1 MKFDVGTKDF
11 NDVLKKVG
19 TTGADS
25 IKVTAKDLNALEIY
39 ANGEFNSIHIDMTA
53 GAVIEPGSVWLN
65 ARFMNDIVKKAGDP
79 LISFSSNEENRVI
92 FIKSGKAKFKLNTES
107 ESTSLL
113 APSEN
118 FKQFSI
124 DGKLLSDL
132 LERVSYAAAV
142 RTSRPVLTGVNL
154 SCEGSVFKAV
164 ATDSYRLAKAEVYGI
179 KDVSDFNITIPA
191 KSVSALQTT
200 LLANCE
206 DESKITIYTNEKQL
220 FFSNGDVTLGT
231 RLLDERYPD
240 VARLIPTDFSASI
253 TVSREGFLDLIERS
267 MFLKSKEDGVAV
279 INLTFGEK
287 QGIKVSSF
295 SQEIGSF
302 EEDLEGTVDCTAPF
316 SIFFS
321 TGYLVDALK
330 HIRKET
336 VTVRFTGELK
346 PFVIEDDEVVHLM
359 LPIRRH

>member
-1 MKFDVGTKDF
+1 MKFDVSTRDF
-11 NDVLKKVG
+11 NNVLKMVG
-19 TTGADS
+19 TTGATAF
-25 IKVTAKDLNALEIY
+25 KVTAEDLNNLQIHAC
-39 ANGEFNSIHIDMTA
+39 GDFTSIHIAMPA
-53 GAVIEPGSVWLN
+53 GAVMEPGSAWLS
-65 ARFMNDIVKKAGDP
+65 ARFINDILRKASDP
-79 LISFSSNEENRVI
+79 MINFYSCEGNGVI
-92 FIKSGKAKFKLNTES
+92 QIKCGKSKYKLNTES

-154 SCEGSVFKAV
+154 SCEGSVLKAV

-200 LLANCE
+200 LLENCE
-206 DESKITIYTNEKQL
+206 KDSQITISTNEKQAY
-220 FFSNGDVTLGT
+220 FSNGDVTMGT

-240 VARLIPTDFSASI
+240 VARLIPTSFESSI
-253 TVSREGFLDLIERS
+253 TVSKDALQDILERA

-279 INLTFGEK
+279 INLIFSEK
-287 QGIKVSSF
+287 EGIKVSSD